1 MTLLEVIATTV
12 ADARAAQRGGANR
25 LELVTA
31 MGEGGLTPSIGL
43 IEAVTEAV
51 DIPVNVIV
59 RPHSRSFVY
68 DADDYAVMLRD
79 VRAIAKTRA
88 NAIVV
93 GMLTANGDI
102 DTDGL
107 ARVIDAADG
116 LPLTFHRA
124 FDDTRDLHAAFDT
137 LLQFDAVTNVLTSG
151 GKPSV
156 LEAEKTIAKLV
167 ERAKDSHCTVLA
179 GAGLTVDAVA
189 PFVASTRARAV
200 HFGSGVRV
208 DGNGLAPGMKRESG
222 ACGRRSTR
230 WAEAG
235 AYAPIHGSLRKHHP
249 ATVFRCPSP
258 SLSPSNPSSRSYAC
272 P

>member
-1 MTLLEVIATTV
+1 MLEVIATTV

-43 IEAVTEAV
+43 IEAVAEAV
-51 DIPVNVIV
+51 EIPVNVIV

-68 DADDYAVMLRD
+68 DADDLAVIVRD

-93 GMLTANGDI
+93 GMLNAHGDV

-107 ARVIDAADG
+107 ARVIEAADG

-124 FDDTRDLHAAFDT
+124 FDEARDLFAAFDT
-137 LLQFDAVTNVLTSG
+137 LLTFDAVTNVLTSG

-156 LEAEKTIAKLV
+156 LDAQATIAKLV
-167 ERAKDSHCTVLA
+167 ARAAGTRCTVLA
-179 GAGLTVDAVA
+179 GAGLTVDAVK
-189 PFVASTRARAV
+189 PFVASTGVRAV
-200 HFGSGVRV
+200 HFGSGVRA
-208 DGNGLAPGMKRESG
+208 DGKGLAPVDE
-222 ACGRRSTR
+222 ACVRRVHQLLNQEV
-230 WAEAG
+230 A
-235 AYAPIHGSLRKHHP
+235 
-249 ATVFRCPSP
+249 SP
-258 SLSPSNPSSRSYAC
+258 EG
-272 P
+272 